1 MGQVNLFFREETM
14 STHDEIYE
22 KVQATLVDAL
32 GVDEGDVTPEATLFN
47 DLGAESIDLL
57 DIVFRLERNFGIKI
71 PRGELFPENVSDP
84 ELTQDGKLTTK
95 GVDEMKARLPFVD
108 LSGLPENPEVDKLL
122 DLYTVDMLVKY
133 VATKLNNA

>member
-1 MGQVNLFFREETM
+1 MP
-14 STHDEIYE
+14 THDEIFQ
-22 KVQATLVDAL
+22 KIQATLVDAL
-32 GVDEGDVTPEATLFN
+32 GVDEDDVTPDATLFN

-84 ELTQDGKLTTK
+84 ELTQDGRLTDK
-95 GVDEMKARLPFVD
+95 GLEEMKQKLPFID
-108 LSGLPENPEVDKLL
+108 LTSLTESPEVDKLL

-133 VATKLNNA
+133 VASKLAA

>member
-1 MGQVNLFFREETM
+1 M

>member
-1 MGQVNLFFREETM
+1 M
-14 STHDEIYE
+14 DE
-22 KVQATLVDAL
+22 D
-32 GVDEGDVTPEATLFN
+32 DVTPDATLFK

-84 ELTQDGKLTTK
+84 ELAQNGKLTPK
-95 GVDEMKARLPFVD
+95 GLTEMKQRMPYAD
-108 LSGLPENPEVDKLL
+108 LGGLEANPEVDKLL

-133 VATKLNNA
+133 VSSKLSAGVPERALTDGPRCGRRHEVTHATP